1 MHISAPFIQRPVA
14 TTLLSVAL
22 LLAGSVAYSVLP
34 VASLPDV
41 DFPVIG
47 VGAGLPGG
55 SPETM
60 ASAVATPLE
69 RQFGRI
75 AGVNQMT
82 SSSSLG
88 SASVTLQFDLNRNI
102 DAAARDVQAAINA
115 ARSQLPSYLPQNPG
129 YRKAN
134 PAEAPILILTLTS
147 DVVPKPQIYDMAD
160 SILAQK
166 IAQIQGI
173 GQVFVGGSAQP
184 AVRVELNPM
193 QLGNNGVGLEAV
205 RTALS
210 AANANRPKGSFNDGE
225 HRWQIDDNDQIFK
238 AAEYASIIVAHNPQ
252 TGAPVRVG
260 DLGTVTNS
268 VSDIRTAGLAGNNSP
283 GHSGVLKDAILI
295 VIFKIPG
302 ANVIDAVDAVLKEM
316 PRLQAEIPPTIKMNV
331 AVDRTTTIRSS
342 VRDVEISL
350 IISVFLVVLVVF
362 LFLRE
367 IWATIIPSVAV
378 PLSLVG
384 TFGVMYLVGYTID
397 NLSLM
402 ALTIST
408 GFVVD
413 DAIVVIENITRY
425 LEEGMKPYEAA
436 MKGSKEIGFTVLSMS
451 VSLIAVFIPIL
462 LMGGIIGKLFRE
474 FAVTLSVAIAVSLLV
489 SLTTTPMLCAKFL
502 KQRDESRHGRLYRIS
517 ENAFQ
522 WIHYEYNSALRWVL
536 RHQWITLSVAIGC
549 AFLNIYLFMIVPKGF
564 FPQQDTG
571 RLGGRTRAAQD
582 ISFPA
587 MAEKQKQLAQMV
599 LNDPSVATVTA
610 FVGGGG
616 PGGGG
621 TNVGNMFIAL
631 KPVSERPGKI
641 TADQVVNG
649 LRRKLTSVP
658 GAALFLQAQQDI
670 QVGGRGSDAQYQYTL
685 SAENLNEL
693 NTWAPRLLA
702 RMRAMPELRDAST
715 DQQDQGL
722 SETLVIDR
730 DTASRLGITA
740 TAIDQVLYDA
750 FGQRQVSTMYTGL
763 NQYFV
768 VMEVDPQYQLSP
780 DSLNNIYIKAST
792 ATGAAASVPTL
803 GTIAS
808 ATPAPT
814 PAATIASPVPT
825 SALSGAAASFPT
837 SAGQLVTSST
847 TSSSISSATPT
858 ATTTSNTVNV
868 AANIAAVAAS
878 SGESTTVAA
887 ISSGTLTGTPAAAT
901 SSTPFSSAGGLAT
914 SSAATTAPATVSNGA
929 MVPLS
934 AIAHWERKRTSLAVN
949 HQGQYPAVT
958 LTFNLAPNVA
968 LGDAVTALQ
977 KAQADMGM
985 PSTIHATFQGTA
997 QAFQDSL
1004 KNEPYLILAAL
1015 VAVYI
1020 VLGILYESLIHPLTI
1035 LSTLPPAG
1043 VGAILAL
1050 LITGTDLSIMAL
1062 IGILLLIG
1070 IVKKNAIMM
1079 IDFALQAERE
1089 QGLPPVEAIY
1099 QACLMRFRP
1108 IMMTTLA
1115 AMFGG
1120 LPLAIGMGVGSE
1132 LRKPLGITIVGG
1144 LLVSQLLTL
1153 FTTPVVYLFFDKLQ
1167 WRFMKLHR
1175 VGSELEEAPGD

>member
-1 MHISAPFIQRPVA
+1 MHLSAPFIRRPVA
-14 TTLLSVAL
+14 TTLLSLAL

-47 VGAGLPGG
+47 ASAGLPGG

-82 SSSSLG
+82 STSTLG
-88 SASVTLQFDLNRNI
+88 AASVILQFDLTRNI
-102 DAAARDVQAAINA
+102 DAAARATTAPTNA
-115 ARSQLPSYLPQNPG
+115 ARSQLPSYLPQNPS
-129 YRKAN
+129 YRKGN

-147 DVVPKPQIYDMAD
+147 DVIPKPQIYDMAD

-166 IAQIQGI
+166 ISQIQGV
-173 GQVFVGGSAQP
+173 GQTFVGVSAQP
-184 AVRVELNPM
+184 AVRIELNPM

-205 RTALS
+205 RTAL
-210 AANANRPKGSFNDGE
+210 ANANANRPKGSFDDAQ
-225 HRWQIDDNDQIFK
+225 HRWQIDNNDQIFK
-238 AAEYASIIVAHNPQ
+238 AADYAPIIVGYNQQ

-260 DLGTVTNS
+260 DLGTVTDS
-268 VSDIRTAGLAGNNSP
+268 VSDIHTAGLAGNNSP
-283 GHSGVLKDAILI
+283 GHSGKLKDAILI

-302 ANVIDAVDAVLKEM
+302 ANVIDTVDAVLKEM

-342 VRDVEISL
+342 VHDVEITL

-384 TFGVMYLVGYTID
+384 TFGVMYLLGYTID
-397 NLSLM
+397 NLSLI
-402 ALTIST
+402 ALPLPTR
-408 GFVVD
+408 FVFD
-413 DAIVVIENITRY
+413 DPIVIIENITRY
-425 LEEGMKPYEAA
+425 LEEGMNPYEAA
-436 MKGSKEIGFTVLSMS
+436 MKGSREIGFTVLSMS
-451 VSLIAVFIPIL
+451 TSLIAVFIPIL

-502 KQRDESRHGRLYRIS
+502 KQRDESRYGRLYRMS
-517 ENAFQ
+517 EDAFQ
-522 WIHYEYNSALRWVL
+522 WIHHEYNSALRLVL
-536 RHQWITLSVAIGC
+536 RHQWITLSVAVGC
-549 AFLNIYLFMIVPKGF
+549 AVLNVYLFMIVPKGF

-571 RLGGRTRAAQD
+571 RLGGRTPGAPD

-587 MAEKQKQLAQMV
+587 MAAKQQQLAQMV
-599 LNDPSVATVTA
+599 LEDPSVQTVTA

-621 TNVGNMFIAL
+621 TNVGNMFIAF
-631 KPVSERPGKI
+631 KPPSERPDRV

-658 GAALFLQAQQDI
+658 GATLFLQAQQDI

-685 SAENLNEL
+685 SDENLNEL

-702 RMRAMPELRDAST
+702 RMRTMQQLRDAST

-730 DTASRLGITA
+730 DTAARLGISVA
-740 TAIDQVLYDA
+740 TIDSVLYDA
-750 FGQRQVSTMYTGL
+750 FGQREVSTMYTGL

-768 VMEVDPQYQLSP
+768 VMEVDPKYQLSP
-780 DSLNNIYIKAST
+780 DSLNNIFIKAST
-792 ATGAAASVPTL
+792 TTGAPASVSTL
-803 GTIAS
+803 G
-808 ATPAPT
+808 ATT
-814 PAATIASPVPT
+814 PAATTVAAGLATSSAPT
-825 SALSGAAASFPT
+825 SALSGAAAVFPT
-837 SAGQLVTSST
+837 SGGQLVTSST
-847 TSSSISSATPT
+847 TS
-858 ATTTSNTVNV
+858 TTNTSTSTDPV
-868 AANIAAVAAS
+868 AANIAATAAAS
-878 SGESTTVAA
+878 TASSLAA
-887 ISSGTLTGTPAAAT
+887 GTLTGISSSGSSTSVLSAAGGLTAAPAAA
-901 SSTPFSSAGGLAT
+901 AT
-914 SSAATTAPATVSNGA
+914 ATATTGK

-934 AIAHWERKRTSLAVN
+934 AIAHWDEQRTSLAVN

-958 LTFNLAPNVA
+958 LTFNLAPNIA
-968 LGDAVTALQ
+968 LGDAVTALE

-985 PSTIHATFQGTA
+985 PANIHATFQGTA

-1050 LITGTDLSIMAL
+1050 LITGEDLSIMGL
-1062 IGILLLIG
+1062 SGILLLIG

-1079 IDFALQAERE
+1079 IDFALQAERDE
-1089 QGLPPVEAIY
+1089 GLPPVEAIY
-1099 QACLMRFRP
+1099 QACLLRFRP
-1108 IMMTTLA
+1108 IMMTTMA
-1115 AMFGG
+1115 ALFGG
-1120 LPLAIGMGVGSE
+1120 LPLAIGMGGGSA
-1132 LRKPLGITIVGG
+1132 L
-1144 LLVSQLLTL
+1144 
-1153 FTTPVVYLFFDKLQ
+1153 
-1167 WRFMKLHR
+1167 
-1175 VGSELEEAPGD
+1175 